1 MGQNRKK
8 YSSRST
14 NISDKKGIRL
24 NKFLSNAGIC
34 SRREADEF
42 IGMGLVTVNGKL
54 VTEMGFQVQ
63 RSDEV
68 RYDGQIVKNSPPVYV
83 LLNKPKGFVATKQ
96 GGNIKKSVQDLIRTA
111 HPEKVPPIGDM
122 GRTITGLLFLTN
134 DDILRKRLTQ
144 SQSKVKMIYKVTLE
158 KKIYITDFEKLRKG
172 ILLQNRNY
180 SIKKI
185 DYVIGGTKKEIGVEV
200 DNLTPAVLVKMFEK
214 INHKVFF
221 MDRVMYAGLTKKDL
235 PRGRWRNLSE
245 REIQLLHLIAH

>member
-1 MGQNRKK
+1 MLRKG
-8 YSSRST
+8 
-14 NISDKKGIRL
+14 NRL

-34 SRREADEF
+34 SRREADQF
-42 IGMGLVTVNGKL
+42 IIMGLVTVNGKL
-54 VTEMGFQVQ
+54 VTEMGFQVK

-68 RYDGQIVKNSPPVYV
+68 RYDGQIVKNSPPVYI

-158 KKIYITDFEKLRKG
+158 KIPFG
-172 ILLQNRNY
+172 
-180 SIKKI
+180 
-185 DYVIGGTKKEIGVEV
+185 
-200 DNLTPAVLVKMFEK
+200 
-214 INHKVFF
+214 FF
-221 MDRVMYAGLTKKDL
+221 S
-235 PRGRWRNLSE
+235 LSS
-245 REIQLLHLIAH
+245 A

>member
-34 SRREADEF
+34 SRREADQF
-42 IGMGLVTVNGKL
+42 IIMGLVTVNGKS
-54 VTEMGFQVQ
+54 VTEMGLQVK
-63 RSDEV
+63 RTDEV
-68 RYDGQIVKNSPPVYV
+68 RYDGQIVKNSPPAYI

-96 GGNIKKSVQDLIRTA
+96 GGKIKKSVQDLIRTA
-111 HPEKVPPIGDM
+111 HPEKVTPIGDM

-134 DDILRKRLTQ
+134 DDVLRKKL
-144 SQSKVKMIYKVTLE
+144 SKAQCRVKMIYKVTLE
-158 KKIYITDFEKLRKG
+158 KKISVTDFQKLRKG
-172 ILLQNRNY
+172 VLLQNRDY
-180 SIKKI
+180 SIKKV

-200 DNLTPAVLVKMFEK
+200 DNLSPAILVKIFKK

-221 MDRVMYAGLTKKDL
+221 MDRVMYASLTKKDL
-235 PRGRWRNLSE
+235 PRGRWRKLSE
-245 REIQLLHLIAH
+245 REVQLLHLSAQ

>member
-1 MGQNRKK
+1 VGQNRKK

-34 SRREADEF
+34 SRREADQF
-42 IGMGLVTVNGKL
+42 IVMGLVTVNGKL

-68 RYDGQIVKNSPPVYV
+68 RYDGQIVKSSPPVYI
-83 LLNKPKGFVATKQ
+83 LLNKPKGFVATKH

-134 DDILRKRLTQ
+134 DDVLRKRLSQ
-144 SQSKVKMIYKVTLE
+144 AQSKVKMIYKVTLE
-158 KKIYITDFEKLRKG
+158 KKISVADFEKLRKG
-172 ILLQNRNY
+172 VLLQNKAY

-185 DYVIGGTKKEIGVEV
+185 DYVNGGTKKEIGVEV
-200 DNLTPAVLVKMFEK
+200 DNLSPSILVKIFEK
-214 INHKVFF
+214 INHKVFS
-221 MDRVMYAGLTKKDL
+221 MDRVMYANLTKKDL
-235 PRGRWRNLSE
+235 PRGRWRKLSE
-245 REIQLLHLIAH
+245 REIQLLHFYVH